1 MQSSPWPASHCH
13 HTQQIHVAKQKHA
26 FIQHPF
32 DKRQHEMHSILLNH
46 NDKIFQLP
54 ALLCFS
60 TEEKFQYINTQFQK
74 HQIIGLKYMPYLG
87 TGKSWTVA
95 CMAYTHTDS
104 KGSKAQ
110 PIFGVENFEKSN
122 DLVHN

>member
-26 FIQHPF
+26 FIAHPF
-32 DKRQHEMHSILLNH
+32 DKCRREMQSILLSH
-46 NDKIFQLP
+46 NNKTFQLP

-74 HQIIGLKYMPYLG
+74 HQIIGLKIYALPRD
-87 TGKSWTVA
+87 K
-95 CMAYTHTDS
+95 
-104 KGSKAQ
+104 
-110 PIFGVENFEKSN
+110 
-122 DLVHN
+122 